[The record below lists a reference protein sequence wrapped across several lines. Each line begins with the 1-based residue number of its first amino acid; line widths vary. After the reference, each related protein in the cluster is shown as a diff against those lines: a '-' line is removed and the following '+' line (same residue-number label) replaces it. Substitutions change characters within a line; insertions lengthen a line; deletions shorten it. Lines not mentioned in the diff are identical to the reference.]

1 MRLSPLRKRPLS
13 NILTGM
19 KRTRKPGQTRQ
30 IILQAAFDSFHAQG
44 FQASS
49 LNNILAATG
58 VTKGALYHYFPDK
71 LTLGY
76 AVIDEIL
83 KDYVE
88 RWWLQPLRDVDDPV
102 ESLAQLIQERLSNQI
117 PGIVHLGCPLNN
129 LVQEMAPVDGE
140 FRRRLEGLYRLWRKG
155 LSSALRR
162 GQQTGRV
169 RGDVDTDGAAAFIIA
184 SIEGAFG
191 QAKAA
196 RSLDV
201 FQECMSGLGRYLSS
215 LRP

>member
-1 MRLSPLRKRPLS
+1 MRLSPLRKRLLS

-19 KRTRKPGQTRQ
+19 ERTRNPGQTRQ

-49 LNNILAATG
+49 LNNILTATG
-58 VTKGALYHYFPDK
+58 MTKGALYHYFPDK

-76 AVIDEIL
+76 AVVDEIL

-88 RWWLQPLRDVDDPV
+88 RWWLQPLQDTDDPV
-102 ESLAQLIQERLSNQI
+102 ESLAQLIQERLSDQV

-129 LVQEMAPVDGE
+129 LVQEMALVDRE

-155 LSSALRR
+155 LSSALRH

-169 RGDVDTDGAAAFIIA
+169 RSEVDTESAAAFIIA
-184 SIEGAFG
+184 TIEGAFG

-196 RSLDV
+196 QSLDV
-201 FQECMSGLGRYLSS
+201 FQKCMSGLSRYLSS

>member
-1 MRLSPLRKRPLS
+1 MPY
-13 NILTGM
+13 ILTGM
-19 KRTRKPGQTRQ
+19 KKKRNRKQTRQ
-30 IILQAAFDSFHAQG
+30 IILQAAFHSFHAQG

-49 LNNILAATG
+49 LNNTLTATG

-76 AVIDEIL
+76 AVVDEIL

-88 RWWLQPLRDVDDPV
+88 RWWLQPLQDTDDPV
-102 ESLAQLIQERLSNQI
+102 ESLAQLIQERLSDQV

-129 LVQEMAPVDGE
+129 LVQEMALVDRE

-155 LSSALRR
+155 LSSALRH

-169 RGDVDTDGAAAFIIA
+169 RSEVDTESAAAFIIA
-184 SIEGAFG
+184 TIEGAFG

-196 RSLDV
+196 QSLDV
-201 FQECMSGLGRYLSS
+201 FQKCMSGLSRYLSS